1 MNRPLIKIAAF
12 TLVLLPGKMAL
23 AYTVDEAL
31 ALLATGRPSIEAET
45 ISARASVEELKA
57 DASLPGPEVT
67 FSHQWGL
74 DGAGTKLNA
83 GVSQSFDW
91 PGVYATRRKAVREAK
106 NALERIEA
114 ARVNELAGNLR
125 DLLVEYIGARRSH
138 AALAETDAMLAR
150 LDSLTRRAYAAGEVT
165 ILDVN
170 KLTIARAD
178 LGHELHVAATRIED
192 LEGQISE
199 MSETDSRT
207 VLAELIDIYPTLTV
221 PDEDTYMASVAANDP
236 EVISNS
242 SEGRAAEL
250 TAIAEKRSLYPG
262 FSVGYDFSREEGET
276 FHGFSIGVTLPSA
289 SSTHRAAAARL
300 RAQAAATAAIGL
312 EATRRAQYNA
322 LVANARQLDDEIR
335 RLGAVFDKCDNLR
348 LLEKAYAGGQLSM
361 LEFIQEMDYFA
372 RARLSYIEDVSQ
384 YHLILSKLNRYI
396 F

>member
-1 MNRPLIKIAAF
+1 MNRSLIKIAAF
-12 TLVLLPGKMAL
+12 TLVLLPCKMAS

-91 PGVYATRRKAVREAK
+91 PGVYAARRKAVREAK

-236 EVISNS
+236 EMISNS

-289 SSTHRAAAARL
+289 SSTHRAAAEEPRLLQPQLLVLRL
-300 RAQAAATAAIGL
+300 RAEHNTMRSWPTPGNLMMRYVVLELFLINATICGFL
-312 EATRRAQYNA
+312 RKPMPEVNYPCLNFFRKWTISQGHGSAT
-322 LVANARQLDDEIR
+322 
-335 RLGAVFDKCDNLR
+335 
-348 LLEKAYAGGQLSM
+348 
-361 LEFIQEMDYFA
+361 
-372 RARLSYIEDVSQ
+372 
-384 YHLILSKLNRYI
+384 SKT
-396 F
+396 